1 MKTFMKNWRPNRM
14 KQFWLHSL
22 LRTYSWV
29 MIVIIASF
37 ALLIS
42 YVNWDSREK
51 EARQE
56 SREFISILALV
67 HQIISIGNWSVR
79 HHPIFLYPFMKI
91 SMTFMCA
98 MIL

>member
-1 MKTFMKNWRPNRM
+1 MKAFMKNWRPNRM

-22 LRTYSWV
+22 LRTYTWV

-51 EARQE
+51 EARQVSQRVLTRTVSEVEYYYRE
-56 SREFISILALV
+56 SARSAQSLV
-67 HQIISIGNWSVR
+67 DNQARIEGIYKY
-79 HHPIFLYPFMKI
+79 F
-91 SMTFMCA
+91 
-98 MIL
+98 